1 MVRPG
6 IIVPLFVAL
15 ALALSSRAVAQTA
28 QMGGKVVDENGVIV
42 TGAKVTLSGP
52 EFSLPAVAITDE
64 AGRFLLTPVPPGTY
78 ELRVE
83 KPGFYAYLAH
93 SFALVQGA
101 EPIEVIL
108 NHEREFGETVNVVY
122 SAPVIDPQQV
132 AAESTLHSEE
142 IVEMPYPSTHDFRS
156 ALPLLPGVVKD
167 NMGHVHLNGGAEDQA
182 YYSLDGFNIGDPI
195 SGALQNRV
203 SVDSLR
209 KVSVQASRYSAEFG
223 KGSAGILA
231 LETSQGDDHFRFLA
245 TNFLPSLQVDK
256 KNLDINGWT
265 PRATFSG
272 PIVKGRAWFF
282 NAADIQYDLS
292 IIKELP
298 PGADTGSRWEG
309 SDLTRV
315 QVNLT
320 NRNILTSGFVYN
332 FRDANHFGLSPRDPI
347 ETTRDQNSRF
357 YFLNVKDQAFLAG
370 GTVLEVGVAA
380 SRVSNDEQALGDKL
394 YVIGPE
400 GNSGN
405 YFADI
410 NQEVNRVQA
419 VASVLLRPL
428 SWHGRHDLKF
438 GIDVDDNQYR
448 QFSIRR
454 SLEVR
459 NEQGVRVR
467 TTSYAGD
474 AHVKE
479 DDAEFSA
486 YVQDR
491 WSPQERWIVE
501 SGLRLDW
508 DRVLGD
514 ALFSPRL
521 AVTYTPSR
529 IRESKFSA
537 GVGVFYDATNLG
549 LLARGLDQTRTDTFY
564 SQDGS
569 EIIQGPVVSRYT
581 VDRMTLQAPFSLNWS
596 VGWEQKL
603 PKSIYFATDF
613 VRRHGR
619 RAWAYSMAAPAG
631 EQGAGEITY
640 QLDSDQTQSYSYLEF
655 TARRMFKEKYYTVF
669 SYAHSSSTTSAVI
682 DFSLENPIF
691 SQQASGPRDWDT
703 PNRFITWGLLP
714 IPHFRKWTASYFLEW
729 HTGFPYSVVNQE
741 LRLVGAPNSSRFP
754 DYFALN
760 LQIERRFRLL
770 HYEWAFRIGF
780 NNITGHDNPTVVNNN
795 IDSPNFGQF
804 SGSAG
809 AAFVG
814 RIRFL
819 GRI

>member
-1 MVRPG
+1 MVRSRCA
-6 IIVPLFVAL
+6 VFLSNTLVL
-15 ALALSSRAVAQTA
+15 ALCSWAVAQTA
-28 QMGGKVVDENGVIV
+28 EVSGKVVDENGLIV
-42 TGAKVTLSGP
+42 TGAKVTLSGSATP
-52 EFSLPAVAITDE
+52 FPAIAITDE
-64 AGRFLLTPVPPGTY
+64 AGRFILVPVPPGTY

-83 KPGFYAYLAH
+83 KPGFYAYLDH
-93 SFALVQGA
+93 SFAPVEGA
-101 EPIEVIL
+101 GPIEVVL
-108 NHEREFGETVNVVY
+108 NHQREFGETVNVVY

-132 AAESTLHSEE
+132 AAGNTLHSEE
-142 IVEMPYPSTHDFRS
+142 IIELPYPSTHDFRS
-156 ALPLLPGVVKD
+156 SLPLLPGVVKD

-182 YYSLDGFNIGDPI
+182 YYSLDGFNIGDPA
-195 SGALQNRV
+195 SGILQNRV

-209 KVSVQASRYSAEFG
+209 KVSVEASRYSAEFG
-223 KGSAGILA
+223 KGSAGLLT

-245 TNFLPSLQVDK
+245 TNFIPSVQVK
-256 KNLDINGWT
+256 KSNLSLEGWT
-265 PRATFSG
+265 PRANFSG
-272 PIVKGRAWFF
+272 PIAKGRAWFF
-282 NAADIQYDLS
+282 NSAAIQYDKT
-292 IIKELP
+292 IIDELP
-298 PGADTGSRWEG
+298 PGADTGNRWEG

-370 GTVLEVGVAA
+370 GTVLEVGVGA
-380 SRVSNDEQALGDKL
+380 SRLNNDEKALGDKL
-394 YVIGPE
+394 YIIDPE

-405 YFADI
+405 YFADS
-410 NQEVNRVQA
+410 NQEVNRLQV

-438 GIDVDDNQYR
+438 GIDADENQFR
-448 QFSIRR
+448 QSSIRR
-454 SLEVR
+454 SLEIR
-459 NEQGVRVR
+459 DEQGIRIR
-467 TTSYAGD
+467 SISFYGD
-474 AHVKE
+474 AHAKE

-491 WSPQERWIVE
+491 WTPQERLIVE
-501 SGLRLDW
+501 TGLRLDW
-508 DRVLGD
+508 DQILGD
-514 ALFSPRL
+514 ALVSPRL
-521 AVTYTPSR
+521 AATYTPSR
-529 IRESKFSA
+529 IRDSKFSA

-549 LLARGLDQTRTDTFY
+549 LLARGVDQTRSDTFY
-564 SQDGS
+564 SQDGT
-569 EIIQGPVVSRYT
+569 EIIAGPIVSRYT
-581 VDRMTLQAPFSLNWS
+581 VDRTTLQAPFSLNWS

-613 VRRHGR
+613 IRRHGR
-619 RAWAYSMAAPAG
+619 RAWAYSPTASGG
-631 EQGAGEITY
+631 EQGSSEIIY
-640 QLDSDQTQSYSYLEF
+640 QLNSDQTQSYSYLEF
-655 TARRMFKEKYYTVF
+655 TGRRMFREKYYTVF
-669 SYAHSSSTTSAVI
+669 SYAHSSTRTSAVI
-682 DFSLENPIF
+682 DFSLENPVF

-703 PNRFITWGLLP
+703 PNRFIAWGLLP
-714 IPHFRKWTASYFLEW
+714 VPHFRKWTAAYFLEW

-741 LRLVGAPNSSRFP
+741 VRLVGPPNSYRFP

-760 LQIERRFRLL
+760 LQLERRFRLL

-819 GRI
+819 GKI